1 VVSAPDLRS
10 EDASRP
16 RLRKDWIGLV
26 IRLDTV
32 LLVFFAL
39 VAPDSAS
46 RQIMERIGITP
57 LFPDDGPKPRSGGTG
72 SSGDAEPGPTRA
84 CVMLLMS

>member
-57 LFPDDGPKPRSGGTG
+57 LFPDEK
-72 SSGDAEPGPTRA
+72 
-84 CVMLLMS
+84 